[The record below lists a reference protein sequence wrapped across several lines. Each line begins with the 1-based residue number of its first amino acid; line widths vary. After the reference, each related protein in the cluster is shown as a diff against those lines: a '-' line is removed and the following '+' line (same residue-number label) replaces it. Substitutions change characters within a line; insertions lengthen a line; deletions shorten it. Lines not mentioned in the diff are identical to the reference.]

1 VSDCKTCGKQPFD
14 HAEWRKRFLK
24 TLHPRDDSAKATLY
38 VSHRGI
44 GQAGD
49 FHRYAAILHH
59 KPGFDL
65 YGAFR
70 KAEESLAKA
79 GEYKEC
85 PGGRWITV
93 HPNGDEEKGNPVYIC
108 PNPDGTHTIT
118 GGAGGSLNGLRLTG
132 VKSPEEYAAE
142 GKRKRSE
149 KRRTEAMAREAL
161 KQQLGDQ
168 KYKEHLAEIESQK
181 KEAEAQARAAK
192 LEAVRATA
200 QTMGVDPSRFEVPKE
215 VVAGLSPKVAD
226 RVVRR
231 AEDAAWAWAKQ
242 VAEGVKTV
250 VKADYASVA
259 QDYAGAVG
267 AEDLSE
273 PEGGGLGYRAGIA
286 NKAAEKGLT
295 EQDKR
300 TATAEVAWKR
310 YMEQSDRKVEEA
322 AKKRQA
328 VENRVRAGETAR
340 GEVKVAEEK
349 AAQEGVGAK
358 AIRNLEAAP
367 NIENVGQA
375 VEIMT
380 AVKRAQLAEDANKA
394 FVRELNTVN
403 DAGAIP
409 KAAVV
414 VAKPMTP
421 EEAKEAVI
429 KELSDTSRHEA
440 VTALVEKSNELG
452 DVATLREHYSVGQS
466 AAFNEIAQS
475 VQPGWAIDPLA
486 ADILGPDGMATVMA
500 ARMRAALSPEELEA
514 KQKEIEAEHIDTQ
527 VKIANEGV
535 QMASSLMDAAEK
547 IEVPEITDADTMEA
561 ALAAHAKKR
570 DMIQR
575 AKQSAGVA
583 RGRLEATSAL
593 IWSLKKKPG
602 DALVSL
608 GKCSTADAVE
618 HAFALGLT
626 DRDRF
631 DLQTNELVHEGQF
644 DIISDGENRILKVHE
659 TGLSHIGGEPDH
671 EMRQRAIVSAAIK
684 GGKEDQ
690 NNWLPFGITR
700 RPIIRV
706 DIDALDSRKADEA
719 LIIKPTDT
727 DEEIE
732 DKVSIY
738 IGSRINDGHDPLSIQ
753 EDMWSESFMTGLGL
767 SEGDEAR
774 YRNVLDKVAPFLKWR
789 GTENLRDISE
799 MMKQHIA
806 DLSERMDAC
815 ADKYIRKERRAH
827 WWSDDES
834 TLNRQR
840 IHYNEESRDSLYQA
854 VASEPALGYAFHGFN
869 ELTNDG
875 RAAIRS
881 YAFRHLFHIDPKE
894 QEPINPLTPQ
904 ERRVFDAWSDF
915 KDKNGEPYRAI
926 QKHWVQSVRDEPA
939 NLLGE
944 NPEPPVFATVDLSD
958 YAAVLRMGKE
968 HAAELGYEP
977 LIDPKG
983 NKVYPELEPGK
994 SWKEAVADPGGKPTV
1009 VEMSGRTEEA
1019 IVNDI
1024 RRRTKAKLREH
1035 FVGKIAH
1042 APTLAGHFNPDGVH
1056 TSSDRWNEYVSD
1068 MGGEQRAYRT
1078 VQEFMIGDLSK
1089 RFGSIYSQRS
1099 GGKMKVAQRQLTH
1112 HKAHVIAMLSPE
1124 KRQQANAKRR
1134 SDLAKV
1140 GQDSRGRFTAGERTT
1155 KVETAK
1161 VAEEQ
1166 TPRLFGSSEAG
1177 DYPVP
1182 ITRAT
1187 LGKLAEAALKQMTP
1201 RIDITR
1207 PVEVAGDVSMS
1218 GASINRQ
1225 RAIKLIAQNKRM
1237 AICLGTG
1244 QGKTLVG
1251 IGAFTWLKG
1260 DQKANRAL
1268 ICVPSNIVAQ
1278 FGGEFYKFVNPD
1290 MKLRWYADP
1299 TAEAK
1304 ERQEA
1309 YADPKCDAVVVT
1321 PEALREDITNAVAE
1335 DMGKSK
1341 EDVRDMMA
1349 TMSPG
1354 KIDEIIHSA
1363 MGRRGWVFDFAMLD
1377 EAHRLLDRQGK
1388 PDAHMAR
1395 IAASATRT
1403 MPYLIYATADPVK
1416 NDASEVH
1423 SVLSLLDPQ
1432 RYNEENKE
1440 TFYRRYQRNTP
1451 ASMRSLQAELE
1462 PYMYAENADIGV
1474 RQERALKMIEL
1485 DDEEYSAYNRINQL
1499 VRDAKSAKAHGKV
1512 NIEALKALA
1521 PHAFEGNVNERQ
1533 VAKRLTNGI
1542 EAVADQA
1549 RRRAIMPAKV
1559 RSVAS
1564 YVAQHK
1570 GEPTVIFSHN
1580 IDSVKALAEKL
1591 KEDGHRVG
1599 VLTGNM
1605 PAARKDRVQMA
1616 FSPPSGEAEIDVLVC
1631 SDAAAMGANLQRG
1644 YHLCNFDTPDTAMLH
1659 EQRIGREARVGQKH
1673 KVMVNDFVV
1682 NVGYDMA
1689 RRKRM
1694 EDKELLRTG
1703 LVGPSV
1709 DDTGAASRF
1718 EAEMDGE
1725 EAE

>member
-1 VSDCKTCGKQPFD
+1 
-14 HAEWRKRFLK
+14 
-24 TLHPRDDSAKATLY
+24 
-38 VSHRGI
+38 
-44 GQAGD
+44 
-49 FHRYAAILHH
+49 
-59 KPGFDL
+59 
-65 YGAFR
+65 
-70 KAEESLAKA
+70 
-79 GEYKEC
+79 
-85 PGGRWITV
+85 
-93 HPNGDEEKGNPVYIC
+93 
-108 PNPDGTHTIT
+108 
-118 GGAGGSLNGLRLTG
+118 
-132 VKSPEEYAAE
+132 
-142 GKRKRSE
+142 
-149 KRRTEAMAREAL
+149 
-161 KQQLGDQ
+161 
-168 KYKEHLAEIESQK
+168 
-181 KEAEAQARAAK
+181 
-192 LEAVRATA
+192 
-200 QTMGVDPSRFEVPKE
+200 
-215 VVAGLSPKVAD
+215 
-226 RVVRR
+226 
-231 AEDAAWAWAKQ
+231 
-242 VAEGVKTV
+242 
-250 VKADYASVA
+250 
-259 QDYAGAVG
+259 
-267 AEDLSE
+267 
-273 PEGGGLGYRAGIA
+273 
-286 NKAAEKGLT
+286 
-295 EQDKR
+295 
-300 TATAEVAWKR
+300 
-310 YMEQSDRKVEEA
+310 MEQSDRKVEEA

-328 VENRVRAGETAR
+328 VQNRARAGETAR
-340 GEVKVAEEK
+340 GEVKAAEEK

-358 AIRNLEAAP
+358 AIRNLDAAP

-380 AVKRAQLAEDANKA
+380 AVKRAQLAADANKA
-394 FVRELNTVN
+394 FVRELNAVN

-429 KELSDTSRHEA
+429 KELSDTTRHEA
-440 VTALVEKSNELG
+440 VTALVEKANELG

-466 AAFNEIAQS
+466 AVFNEIAQS

-500 ARMRAALSPEELEA
+500 SRMRSALSPEELDA
-514 KQKEIEAEHIDTQ
+514 KQKEIESEHIDTQ

-535 QMASSLMDAAEK
+535 QMASSLMDSAEK
-547 IEVPEITDADTMEA
+547 VDVPEITDADTMEA

-583 RGRLEATSAL
+583 RGRLEAASAL
-593 IWSLKKKPG
+593 IWALKKKPG

-618 HAFALGLT
+618 QAFALGLT

-631 DLQTNELVHEGQF
+631 DLQTNELVHKGQF

-659 TGLSHIGGEPDH
+659 SGLSHIGGEPDH
-671 EMRQRAIVSAAIK
+671 EMRQRALVSAAIK
-684 GGKEDQ
+684 SGKEDEDG
-690 NNWLPFGITR
+690 WLPEGITR
-700 RPIIRV
+700 RPITRIDV
-706 DIDALDSRKADEA
+706 DALESRKADEA

-727 DEEIE
+727 DAEIE
-732 DKVSIY
+732 DKVSDY
-738 IGSRINDGHDPLSIQ
+738 IGARINAGHDPLSIQ

-767 SEGDEAR
+767 SGEDEAR
-774 YRNVLDKVAPFLKWR
+774 YRSAVEKFAPFLRWDGAKSR
-789 GTENLRDISE
+789 RDISE
-799 MMKQHIA
+799 MMDKHVA
-806 DLSERMDAC
+806 DLTEKMEAC
-815 ADKYIRKERRAH
+815 ANRYIDRQKAAGKIAE
-827 WWSDDES
+827 DEAA
-834 TLNRQR
+834 LEKQR
-840 IHYNEESRDSLYQA
+840 INEGEISRDSLYQA
-854 VASEPALGYAFHGFN
+854 VASEPALGYAFQGFN
-869 ELTNDG
+869 ELTNEG

-881 YAFRHLFHIDPKE
+881 YAFRHLFHTDPKE
-894 QEPINPLTPQ
+894 QEPINPLTPD
-904 ERRVFDAWSDF
+904 ERRVFDAWSEF
-915 KDKNGEPYRAI
+915 RDKNGEPYRAI
-926 QKHWVQSVRDEPA
+926 QKHWVESVRDEPA

-944 NPEPPVFATVDLSD
+944 TPEPPVFATVDLSD
-958 YAAVLRMGKE
+958 AAAVLKMGRE

-977 LIDPKG
+977 IIDPHG
-983 NKVYPELEPGK
+983 NKVYPELEPGR
-994 SWKEAVADPGGKPTV
+994 SWFETVTDSSGGSNV
-1009 VEMSGRTEEA
+1009 VEMSGRTEDT

-1024 RRRTKAKLREH
+1024 RRRTKTKLREY

-1042 APTLAGHFNPDGVH
+1042 APMLAGHFNPEGVH
-1056 TSSDRWNEYVSD
+1056 TSSDRWNEYVSS

-1078 VQEFMIGDLSK
+1078 VQEFMIGDLVK
-1089 RFGSIYSQRS
+1089 RYTSVYTQRS
-1099 GGKMKVAQRQLTH
+1099 GRKLKIAERQVRH
-1112 HKAHVIAMLSPE
+1112 HKAHATAMLSPE
-1124 KRQQANAKRR
+1124 ARKQAEAHRR
-1134 SDLAKV
+1134 AELAKV
-1140 GQDSRGRFTAGERTT
+1140 GQDARGRFTSGERTT
-1155 KVETAK
+1155 KVESAK
-1161 VAEEQ
+1161 AAEEQ
-1166 TPRLFGSSEAG
+1166 SARLFGPSESG
-1177 DYPVP
+1177 GYVVP
-1182 ITRAT
+1182 TTRAT
-1187 LGKLAEAALKQMTP
+1187 LGKTAESVLRYMMPYVNT
-1201 RIDITR
+1201 TR

-1218 GASINRQ
+1218 GANINRQ
-1225 RAIKLIAQNKRM
+1225 RAIKLIEQNHRV

-1251 IGAFTWLKG
+1251 IGAFVDLKMKG
-1260 DQKANRAL
+1260 KAHRA
-1268 ICVPSNIVAQ
+1268 IVCVPSNIVAQ
-1278 FGGEFYKFVNPD
+1278 FGGEFYKFVNPE
-1290 MKLRWYADP
+1290 MGLRWYADP

-1349 TMSPG
+1349 AMSPS
-1354 KIDEIIHSA
+1354 KLDEIIHSA

-1395 IAASATRT
+1395 VAASATRT
-1403 MPYLIYATADPVK
+1403 MPYLVYATADPVK

-1432 RYNEENKE
+1432 RYNEENAE
-1440 TFYRRYQRNTP
+1440 SFYRRYQRNTP
-1451 ASMRSLQAELE
+1451 ASMRALQGEME

-1485 DDEEYSAYNRINQL
+1485 DDEEYDAYNRVNQL
-1499 VRDAKSAKAHGKV
+1499 VRDVKSAKAHGKV

-1521 PHAFEGNVNERQ
+1521 PHAFDGNVNERQ
-1533 VAKRLTNGI
+1533 VASRLTRGI

-1559 RSVAS
+1559 RAVAS

-1599 VLTGNM
+1599 MLTGNM
-1605 PAARKDRVQMA
+1605 PSQRKDRIQMA

-1703 LVGPSV
+1703 LVGSSV
-1709 DDTGAASRF
+1709 DDTGAASRI
-1718 EAEMDGE
+1718 EAELDGE